1 MPRPQHGL
9 PLHLMA
15 QHLPFD
21 PPIPMVDLVGQHAR
35 IQSELDQA
43 LLRASHEAAYIQGP
57 DVAAFAGELSAYLGE
72 GVHTIPCANGTDAL
86 QIALMALG
94 LQPGDEVITATFTYV
109 ATAEV
114 IALLGLTPVLVD
126 VDTDTFALNIDQVR
140 AAITPQTKAIVP
152 VHLYGQG
159 VDMESLLA
167 LAIEFGIPVVEDTA
181 QALGARYAFS
191 DGRSLALG
199 TLGTIGC
206 TSFFPSKN
214 LGCMGDGGAVFTRD
228 AALAER
234 IKMMANHGQKVKYR
248 HDVVGCNSRLDT
260 LQAAILRVK
269 LRHLDS
275 YAAARQA
282 AAARYD
288 AGLAGLAGLQT
299 PVRRAESTHIYH
311 QYTLRVADQQ
321 RDALAAHLK
330 ADGIPS
336 MIYYPLPLHRQLAY
350 QSARYPD
357 GSFPIAEQLC
367 AEVLSLPMHTELTA
381 ATQDLIIQSIQT
393 FFAK

>member
-1 MPRPQHGL
+1 
-9 PLHLMA
+9 MA

-35 IQSELDQA
+35 IQPELDEA
-43 LLRASHEAAYIQGP
+43 LLRASHQAHYIQGP
-57 DVAAFAGELSAYLGE
+57 DVAAFASELSAYLGE

-114 IALLGLTPVLVD
+114 IALLGLTPVLGD
-126 VDTDTFALNIDQVR
+126 VEPETFTLDLDQVR
-140 AAITPQTKAIVP
+140 AAVTPRTKAIVP

-159 VDMESLLA
+159 ADMDALLA
-167 LAIEFGIPVVEDTA
+167 LANERGIPVVEDTA
-181 QALGARYAFS
+181 QALGARCTLR
-191 DGRSLALG
+191 DGRTLALG
-199 TLGTIGC
+199 TLGTVGC

-214 LGCMGDGGAVFTRD
+214 LGCMGDGGAIFTRD

-234 IKMMANHGQKVKYR
+234 IRMVANHGQKVKYR

-260 LQAAILRVK
+260 LQAAVLRVK
-269 LRHLDS
+269 LRHLDA

-282 AAARYD
+282 AADRYD
-288 AGLAGLAGLQT
+288 AGLAGVEGIQT
-299 PVRRAESTHIYH
+299 PVRRPESTHVFH
-311 QYTLRVADQQ
+311 QYTLRVAHGR
-321 RDALAAHLK
+321 RDALAEYLK
-330 ADGIPS
+330 GQGIPT

-350 QSARYPD
+350 RSERYPD
-357 GSFPIAEQLC
+357 GSFPVAEQLC
-367 AEVLSLPMHTELTA
+367 AEVLSLPMHTELRA
-381 ATQDLIIQSIQT
+381 DTQELIIQAIKS
-393 FFAK
+393 FLKS

>member
-1 MPRPQHGL
+1 
-9 PLHLMA
+9 MA
-15 QHLPFD
+15 QLLPFN

-43 LLRASHEAAYIQGP
+43 LLRASHQAAYIQGP
-57 DVAAFAGELSAYLGE
+57 DVAAFAQELSAYLGE

-86 QIALMALG
+86 QIALMSLG

-126 VDTDTFALNIDQVR
+126 VEPDTFGLNLDQVR
-140 AAITPQTKAIVP
+140 LALTPRTKAIVP

-159 VDMESLLA
+159 VAMEDLMA
-167 LAIEFGIPVVEDTA
+167 LAATAGVHVVEDSA
-181 QALGARYAFS
+181 QALGARYTLS
-191 DGRSLALG
+191 DGRSMALG

-214 LGCMGDGGAVFTRD
+214 LGCMGDGGALFTRD
-228 AALAER
+228 AALAEKIR
-234 IKMMANHGQKVKYR
+234 MIANHGQKVKYR

-269 LRHLDS
+269 LRQLDE
-275 YAAARQA
+275 YAAARQR

-288 AGLAGLAGLQT
+288 AGLAGLEGIQT
-299 PVRRAESTHIYH
+299 PVRRPESTHVYH
-311 QYTLRVADQQ
+311 QYTLRIAGGL
-321 RDALAAHLK
+321 RDALAEHLK
-330 ADGIPS
+330 ADGIPT
-336 MIYYPLPLHRQLAY
+336 MIYYPLPLHRQVAY
-350 QSARYPD
+350 QSKRYSD
-357 GSFPIAEQLC
+357 QSFPVADQLC
-367 AEVLSLPMHTELTA
+367 AEVLSLPMHTELT
-381 ATQDLIIQSIQT
+381 TQTQELIIQSIQT
-393 FFAK
+393 FFAS

>member
-1 MPRPQHGL
+1 
-9 PLHLMA
+9 
-15 QHLPFD
+15 
-21 PPIPMVDLVGQHAR
+21 MVDLVGQHAR

-43 LLRASHEAAYIQGP
+43 LLRASHQAAYIQGP

-126 VDTDTFALNIDQVR
+126 VDPDTFALNLDQVR
-140 AAITPQTKAIVP
+140 DALSPRTKAIVP

-159 VDMESLLA
+159 VAMESLLA
-167 LAIEFGIPVVEDTA
+167 IAAERGIPVVEDTA
-181 QALGARYAFS
+181 QALGARYTLS
-191 DGRSLALG
+191 DGRSMALG
-199 TLGTIGC
+199 TMGTIGC

-214 LGCMGDGGAVFTRD
+214 LGCMGDGGALFTRD
-228 AALAER
+228 AALAEKIR
-234 IKMMANHGQKVKYR
+234 MIANHGQKVKYC

-260 LQAAILRVK
+260 LQAAVLRVK
-269 LRHLDS
+269 LARLDE
-275 YAAARQA
+275 YAAARQR

-288 AGLAGLAGLQT
+288 AGLAGLAGIQT
-299 PVRRAESTHIYH
+299 PTRRLESTHVYH

-321 RDALAAHLK
+321 RDALAEHLK
-330 ADGIPS
+330 ADGIPT

-350 QSARYPD
+350 QSERYSD
-357 GSFPIAEQLC
+357 HSFPVADQLC
-367 AEVLSLPMHTELTA
+367 AEVLSLPMHTELTEQ
-381 ATQDLIIQSIQT
+381 TQKLIIQSIQT
-393 FFAK
+393 FFAS

>member
-1 MPRPQHGL
+1 
-9 PLHLMA
+9 
-15 QHLPFD
+15 
-21 PPIPMVDLVGQHAR
+21 MVDLVGQHAR

-43 LLRASHEAAYIQGP
+43 LLRASHQAAYIQGP

-126 VDTDTFALNIDQVR
+126 VDPDTFALNLDQVR
-140 AAITPQTKAIVP
+140 DALSPRTKAIVP

-159 VDMESLLA
+159 VAMESLLA
-167 LAIEFGIPVVEDTA
+167 IAAERGIHVVEDTA
-181 QALGARYAFS
+181 QALGARYTLS
-191 DGRSLALG
+191 DGRSMALG

-214 LGCMGDGGAVFTRD
+214 LGCMGDGGALFTRD
-228 AALAER
+228 ATLAEKIR
-234 IKMMANHGQKVKYR
+234 MIANHGQKVKYR

-269 LRHLDS
+269 LRQLDE
-275 YAAARQA
+275 YAAARQR

-288 AGLAGLAGLQT
+288 AGLAGLAGIQT
-299 PVRRAESTHIYH
+299 PTRRPESTHVYH
-311 QYTLRVADQQ
+311 QYTLRVAGGL
-321 RDALAAHLK
+321 RDALAEHLK
-330 ADGIPS
+330 ADGIPT

-350 QSARYPD
+350 QSKRYSD
-357 GSFPIAEQLC
+357 QSFPVADQLC

-393 FFAK
+393 FFAS

>member
-1 MPRPQHGL
+1 
-9 PLHLMA
+9 MA
-15 QHLPFD
+15 QLLPFN

-43 LLRASHEAAYIQGP
+43 LLRASHQAAYIQGP

-86 QIALMALG
+86 QIALMALA

-126 VDTDTFALNIDQVR
+126 VDPNTFALNLDQVR
-140 AAITPQTKAIVP
+140 LALTPRTKAIVP

-159 VDMESLLA
+159 VAMEDLLA
-167 LAIEFGIPVVEDTA
+167 LAATAGVHVVEDCA
-181 QALGARYAFS
+181 QALGARYTLS
-191 DGRSLALG
+191 DGRSMALG

-214 LGCMGDGGAVFTRD
+214 LGCMGDGGALFTRD
-228 AALAER
+228 AALAEKIR
-234 IKMMANHGQKVKYR
+234 MIANHGQKVKYR

-260 LQAAILRVK
+260 LQAAVLRVK
-269 LRHLDS
+269 LARLDG

-282 AAARYD
+282 AATRYD
-288 AGLAGLAGLQT
+288 SGLAGLKNLQT
-299 PVRRAESTHIYH
+299 PVRRPESTHVYH
-311 QYTLRVADQQ
+311 QYTLRVAGGL
-321 RDALAAHLK
+321 RDALAEHLK
-330 ADGIPS
+330 ADGIPT

-350 QSARYPD
+350 QSKRYSD
-357 GSFPIAEQLC
+357 QSFPVADQLC
-367 AEVLSLPMHTELTA
+367 AEVLSLPMHTELTEQ
-381 ATQDLIIQSIQT
+381 TQKLIIQSIQT
-393 FFAK
+393 FFAP

>member
-1 MPRPQHGL
+1 
-9 PLHLMA
+9 MA
-15 QHLPFD
+15 QHLPFN

-35 IQSELDQA
+35 IQSDLDQA
-43 LLRASHEAAYIQGP
+43 LLRASHQAAYIQGP

-72 GVHTIPCANGTDAL
+72 GVYTIPCANGTDAL

-126 VDTDTFALNIDQVR
+126 VDPDTFALNLDQVR
-140 AAITPQTKAIVP
+140 DALSPRTKAIVP

-159 VDMESLLA
+159 VAMESLLA
-167 LAIEFGIPVVEDTA
+167 IAAERGIPLVEDTA
-181 QALGARYAFS
+181 QALGARYTLS
-191 DGRSLALG
+191 DGRSMALG

-214 LGCMGDGGAVFTRD
+214 LGCMGDGGALFTRD
-228 AALAER
+228 AALAEKIR
-234 IKMMANHGQKVKYR
+234 MIANHGQKVKYR

-269 LRHLDS
+269 LRHLDE
-275 YAAARQA
+275 YAAARQR

-288 AGLAGLAGLQT
+288 AGLAGLAGIHT
-299 PVRRAESTHIYH
+299 PARRPESTHVYH
-311 QYTLRVADQQ
+311 QYTLRVAGGR
-321 RDALAAHLK
+321 RDALAEHLK
-330 ADGIPS
+330 ADGIPT

-350 QSARYPD
+350 QSKRYSD
-357 GSFPIAEQLC
+357 QSFPVADQLC
-367 AEVLSLPMHTELTA
+367 AEVLSLPMHTELTEQ
-381 ATQDLIIQSIQT
+381 TQKLIIQSIQT
-393 FFAK
+393 FFAS

>member
-1 MPRPQHGL
+1 
-9 PLHLMA
+9 MA
-15 QHLPFD
+15 QHLPFH

-35 IQSELDQA
+35 IQSELDEA
-43 LLRASHEAAYIQGP
+43 LLRASHQAHYIQGP
-57 DVAAFAGELSAYLGE
+57 DVATFASELSAYLGD

-126 VDTDTFALNIDQVR
+126 VEPGTFSLDLDQVR
-140 AAITPQTKAIVP
+140 AAVTPRTKAIVP

-159 VDMESLLA
+159 AAMDALLE
-167 LAIEFGIPVVEDTA
+167 LANERGIPVVEDTA
-181 QALGARYAFS
+181 QALGARYTLR
-191 DGRSLALG
+191 DGRTLALG
-199 TLGTIGC
+199 TLGTVGC

-214 LGCMGDGGAVFTRD
+214 LGCMGDGGAIFTRD

-234 IKMMANHGQKVKYR
+234 IRMVANHGQKVKYR

-260 LQAAILRVK
+260 LQAAVLRVK
-269 LRHLDS
+269 LRHLDG

-282 AAARYD
+282 AADRYD
-288 AGLAGLAGLQT
+288 AGLAGVPGIQT
-299 PVRRAESTHIYH
+299 PVRRPESTHVFH
-311 QYTLRVADQQ
+311 QYTLRVAHGR
-321 RDALAAHLK
+321 RDALSEHLK
-330 ADGIPS
+330 DLGIPT

-350 QSARYPD
+350 QSERYPD
-357 GSFPIAEQLC
+357 GCFPVAEQLC
-367 AEVLSLPMHTELTA
+367 AEVLSLPMHTELSPD
-381 ATQDLIIQSIQT
+381 TQDLIIQAIKS
-393 FFAK
+393 FLKS

>member
-1 MPRPQHGL
+1 MRT
-9 PLHLMA
+9 MA
-15 QHLPFD
+15 QHLPFN

-43 LLRASHEAAYIQGP
+43 LLRASHQAAYIQGP

-126 VDTDTFALNIDQVR
+126 VDPDTFALNLDQVR
-140 AAITPQTKAIVP
+140 DALSPRTKAIVP

-159 VDMESLLA
+159 VAMESLLA
-167 LAIEFGIPVVEDTA
+167 IAAERGIPVVEDTA
-181 QALGARYAFS
+181 QALGARYTLS
-191 DGRSLALG
+191 DGRSMALG

-214 LGCMGDGGAVFTRD
+214 LGCMGDGGALFTRD
-228 AALAER
+228 AALAEKIR
-234 IKMMANHGQKVKYR
+234 MIANHGQKVKYR

-260 LQAAILRVK
+260 LQAAVLRVK
-269 LRHLDS
+269 LARLDE
-275 YAAARQA
+275 YAAARQR

-288 AGLAGLAGLQT
+288 AGLAGLAGIQT
-299 PVRRAESTHIYH
+299 PTRRPESTHVYH
-311 QYTLRVADQQ
+311 QYTLRVAGGL
-321 RDALAAHLK
+321 RDALAEHLK
-330 ADGIPS
+330 ADGIPT

-350 QSARYPD
+350 QSKRYSD
-357 GSFPIAEQLC
+357 QSFPVADQLC

-393 FFAK
+393 FFAS

>member
-1 MPRPQHGL
+1 
-9 PLHLMA
+9 MA
-15 QHLPFD
+15 QHLPFH

-35 IQSELDQA
+35 IQSELDEA
-43 LLRASHEAAYIQGP
+43 LLRASHQAHYIQGP
-57 DVAAFAGELSAYLGE
+57 DVADFASELSAYLGN

-126 VDTDTFALNIDQVR
+126 VEPGTFSLDLDQVR
-140 AAITPQTKAIVP
+140 AAVTPRTKAIVP

-159 VDMESLLA
+159 AAMDALLE
-167 LAIEFGIPVVEDTA
+167 LANERGIPVVEDTA
-181 QALGARYAFS
+181 QALGARYTLR
-191 DGRSLALG
+191 DGRTLALG
-199 TLGTIGC
+199 TLGTVGC

-214 LGCMGDGGAVFTRD
+214 LGCMGDGGAIFTRD

-234 IKMMANHGQKVKYR
+234 IRMVANHGQKVKYR

-260 LQAAILRVK
+260 LQAAVLRVK
-269 LRHLDS
+269 LRHLDG

-282 AAARYD
+282 AADRYD
-288 AGLAGLAGLQT
+288 AGLAGVPGIQT
-299 PVRRAESTHIYH
+299 PVRRPASTHVFH
-311 QYTLRVADQQ
+311 QYTLRVANGR
-321 RDALAAHLK
+321 RDALAEHLK
-330 ADGIPS
+330 VLGIPT

-350 QSARYPD
+350 RSERYPD
-357 GSFPIAEQLC
+357 GCFPVAEQLC
-367 AEVLSLPMHTELTA
+367 AEVLSLPMHTELSPD
-381 ATQDLIIQSIQT
+381 TQDLIIQAIKS
-393 FFAK
+393 FLKS

>member
-1 MPRPQHGL
+1 
-9 PLHLMA
+9 MA
-15 QHLPFD
+15 QHLPFN

-35 IQSELDQA
+35 IQSDLDQA
-43 LLRASHEAAYIQGP
+43 LLRASHQAAYIQGP

-126 VDTDTFALNIDQVR
+126 VDPDTFALNLDQVR
-140 AAITPQTKAIVP
+140 DALSPRTKAIVP

-159 VDMESLLA
+159 VAMESLLA
-167 LAIEFGIPVVEDTA
+167 IAAERGIPLVEDTA
-181 QALGARYAFS
+181 QALGARYTLS
-191 DGRSLALG
+191 DGRSMALG

-214 LGCMGDGGAVFTRD
+214 LGCMGDGGALFTRD
-228 AALAER
+228 AALAEKIR
-234 IKMMANHGQKVKYR
+234 MIANHGQKVKYR

-269 LRHLDS
+269 LRHLDE
-275 YAAARQA
+275 YAAARQRA
-282 AAARYD
+282 ASRYD
-288 AGLAGLAGLQT
+288 AGLAGLAGIQT
-299 PVRRAESTHIYH
+299 PARRPESTHVYH
-311 QYTLRVADQQ
+311 QYTLRVAGGR
-321 RDALAAHLK
+321 RDALAEHLK
-330 ADGIPS
+330 ADGIPT
-336 MIYYPLPLHRQLAY
+336 MIYYPLPLHRQVAY
-350 QSARYPD
+350 QSKRYSD
-357 GSFPIAEQLC
+357 QSFPVADQLC
-367 AEVLSLPMHTELTA
+367 AEVLSLPMHTELTEQ
-381 ATQDLIIQSIQT
+381 TQKLIIQSIQT
-393 FFAK
+393 FFAS

>member
-1 MPRPQHGL
+1 
-9 PLHLMA
+9 MA

-35 IQSELDQA
+35 IQSELDEA
-43 LLRASHEAAYIQGP
+43 LLRASHQAHYIQGP

-114 IALLGLTPVLVD
+114 IALLGLAPVLVD
-126 VDTDTFALNIDQVR
+126 VEPGTFSLDLDQVR
-140 AAITPQTKAIVP
+140 AAVTPRTKAIVP

-159 VDMESLLA
+159 ADMDALLA
-167 LAIEFGIPVVEDTA
+167 LANERGIPVVEDTA
-181 QALGARYAFS
+181 QALGARYTLR
-191 DGRSLALG
+191 DGRTLALG
-199 TLGTIGC
+199 TLGTVGC

-214 LGCMGDGGAVFTRD
+214 LGCMGDGGALFTRD

-234 IKMMANHGQKVKYR
+234 IRMVANHGQKVKYR

-260 LQAAILRVK
+260 LQAAVLRVK
-269 LRHLDS
+269 LRHLDG
-275 YAAARQA
+275 YAAARQKA
-282 AAARYD
+282 ADFYD
-288 AGLAGLAGLQT
+288 AGLAGVPGIQT
-299 PVRRAESTHIYH
+299 PVRRPESTHVFH
-311 QYTLRVADQQ
+311 QYTLRVAHGR
-321 RDALAAHLK
+321 RDALAEHLK
-330 ADGIPS
+330 VLGIPT

-350 QSARYPD
+350 RSERYPD
-357 GSFPIAEQLC
+357 RCFPVAEQLC
-367 AEVLSLPMHTELTA
+367 AEVLSLPMHTELSPD
-381 ATQDLIIQSIQT
+381 TQDLIIQAIKS
-393 FFAK
+393 FLKS

>member
-1 MPRPQHGL
+1 
-9 PLHLMA
+9 MA
-15 QHLPFD
+15 QHLPFN

-35 IQSELDQA
+35 IQSDLDQA
-43 LLRASHEAAYIQGP
+43 LLRTSHQAAYIQGP

-126 VDTDTFALNIDQVR
+126 VDPDTFALNLDQVR
-140 AAITPQTKAIVP
+140 GALSPRTKAIVP

-159 VDMESLLA
+159 VAMESLLA
-167 LAIEFGIPVVEDTA
+167 IAAERGIPVVEDTA
-181 QALGARYAFS
+181 QALGARYTLS
-191 DGRSLALG
+191 DGRSMALG

-214 LGCMGDGGAVFTRD
+214 LGCMGDGGALFTRD
-228 AALAER
+228 AALAEKIR
-234 IKMMANHGQKVKYR
+234 MIANHGQRVKYR

-260 LQAAILRVK
+260 LQAAVLRVK
-269 LRHLDS
+269 LRQLDE
-275 YAAARQA
+275 YAAARQR

-288 AGLAGLAGLQT
+288 AGLAGLAGIQT
-299 PVRRAESTHIYH
+299 PTRRPESTHVYH
-311 QYTLRVADQQ
+311 QYTLRVAGGR
-321 RDALAAHLK
+321 RDALAEHLK
-330 ADGIPS
+330 ADGIPT

-350 QSARYPD
+350 QSKRYSD
-357 GSFPIAEQLC
+357 QSFPVADQLC
-367 AEVLSLPMHTELTA
+367 AEVLSLPMHTELTEQ
-381 ATQDLIIQSIQT
+381 TQKLIIQSIQT
-393 FFAK
+393 FFAS

>member
-1 MPRPQHGL
+1 
-9 PLHLMA
+9 MA
-15 QHLPFD
+15 QHLPFN

-35 IQSELDQA
+35 IQSDLDQA
-43 LLRASHEAAYIQGP
+43 LLRASHQAAYIQGP

-126 VDTDTFALNIDQVR
+126 VDPDTFALNLDQVR
-140 AAITPQTKAIVP
+140 DALSPRTKAIVP

-159 VDMESLLA
+159 VAMESLLA
-167 LAIEFGIPVVEDTA
+167 IAAERGIHVVEDTA
-181 QALGARYAFS
+181 QALGARYTLS
-191 DGRSLALG
+191 DGRSMALG

-214 LGCMGDGGAVFTRD
+214 LGCMGDGGALFTRD
-228 AALAER
+228 AALAEKIR
-234 IKMMANHGQKVKYR
+234 MIANHGQKVKYR

-269 LRHLDS
+269 LRQLDE
-275 YAAARQA
+275 YAAARQR

-288 AGLAGLAGLQT
+288 AGLAGLAGIQT
-299 PVRRAESTHIYH
+299 PTRRPESTHVYH
-311 QYTLRVADQQ
+311 QYTLRVAGGL
-321 RDALAAHLK
+321 RDALAEHLK
-330 ADGIPS
+330 ADGIPT

-350 QSARYPD
+350 QSKRYSD
-357 GSFPIAEQLC
+357 QSFPVADQLC

-393 FFAK
+393 FFAS

>member
-1 MPRPQHGL
+1 
-9 PLHLMA
+9 MA
-15 QHLPFD
+15 QLLPFN

-43 LLRASHEAAYIQGP
+43 LLRASHQAAYIQGP
-57 DVAAFAGELSAYLGE
+57 DVAAFAQELSAYLGE

-86 QIALMALG
+86 QIALMSLG

-126 VDTDTFALNIDQVR
+126 VEPDTFGLNLDQVR
-140 AAITPQTKAIVP
+140 LALTPRTKAIVP

-159 VDMESLLA
+159 VAMEDLLA
-167 LAIEFGIPVVEDTA
+167 LAATAGVHVVEDSA
-181 QALGARYAFS
+181 QALGARYTLS
-191 DGRSLALG
+191 DGRSMALG

-214 LGCMGDGGAVFTRD
+214 LGCMGDGGALFTRD
-228 AALAER
+228 AALAEKIR
-234 IKMMANHGQKVKYR
+234 MIANHGQKVKYR

-269 LRHLDS
+269 LRQLDE
-275 YAAARQA
+275 YAAARQR

-288 AGLAGLAGLQT
+288 AGLAGLEGIQT
-299 PVRRAESTHIYH
+299 PVRRPESTHVYH
-311 QYTLRVADQQ
+311 QYTLRIAGGL
-321 RDALAAHLK
+321 RDALAEHLK
-330 ADGIPS
+330 ADGIPT

-350 QSARYPD
+350 QSKRYSD
-357 GSFPIAEQLC
+357 QSFPVADQLC
-367 AEVLSLPMHTELTA
+367 AEVLSLPMHTELT
-381 ATQDLIIQSIQT
+381 TQTQELIIQSIQT
-393 FFAK
+393 FFAT

>member
-1 MPRPQHGL
+1 
-9 PLHLMA
+9 
-15 QHLPFD
+15 
-21 PPIPMVDLVGQHAR
+21 MVDLVGQHAR
-35 IQSELDQA
+35 IQSELDEA
-43 LLRASHEAAYIQGP
+43 LLRASHQAHYIQGP
-57 DVAAFAGELSAYLGE
+57 DVADFARELSAYLGE

-114 IALLGLTPVLVD
+114 IALLGLEPVLVD
-126 VDTDTFALNIDQVR
+126 VEPGTFALNLDQVR
-140 AAITPQTKAIVP
+140 AAITPRTKAIVP

-159 VDMESLLA
+159 ADMDTLLA
-167 LAIEFGIPVVEDTA
+167 LAGEHGIPVVEDTA
-181 QALGARYAFS
+181 QALGARYTLR
-191 DGRSLALG
+191 DGRTLALG

-214 LGCMGDGGAVFTRD
+214 LGCMGDGGAIFTRD
-228 AALAER
+228 ADLAEQIR
-234 IKMMANHGQKVKYR
+234 MVANHGQKVKYR

-260 LQAAILRVK
+260 LQAAVLRVK
-269 LRHLDS
+269 LRHLDG

-288 AGLAGLAGLQT
+288 AGLAGVPGVHT
-299 PVRRAESTHIYH
+299 PVRRPESTHVFH
-311 QYTLRVADQQ
+311 QYTLRVAGGR
-321 RDALAAHLK
+321 RDALAEYLK
-330 ADGIPS
+330 AQGIPS

-350 QSARYPD
+350 RSERYPD
-357 GSFPIAEQLC
+357 GCFPVAEQLC

-381 ATQDLIIQSIQT
+381 ETQELIIQAIKS
-393 FFAK
+393 FLKS

>member
-1 MPRPQHGL
+1 
-9 PLHLMA
+9 MA
-15 QHLPFD
+15 QLLPFN

-43 LLRASHEAAYIQGP
+43 LLRASHQAAYIQGP
-57 DVAAFAGELSAYLGE
+57 DVAAFAQELSAYLGE

-86 QIALMALG
+86 QIALMSLG

-126 VDTDTFALNIDQVR
+126 VDPDTFALNLDQVR
-140 AAITPQTKAIVP
+140 DALSPRTKAIVP

-159 VDMESLLA
+159 VAMEDLMA
-167 LAIEFGIPVVEDTA
+167 LAATAGVHVVEDSA
-181 QALGARYAFS
+181 QALGARYTLS
-191 DGRSLALG
+191 DGRSMALG

-214 LGCMGDGGAVFTRD
+214 LGCMGDGGALFTRD
-228 AALAER
+228 AALAEKIR
-234 IKMMANHGQKVKYR
+234 MIANHGQKVKYR

-269 LRHLDS
+269 LRQLDE
-275 YAAARQA
+275 YAAARQR

-288 AGLAGLAGLQT
+288 AGLAGLEGIQT
-299 PVRRAESTHIYH
+299 PVRRPESTHVYH
-311 QYTLRVADQQ
+311 QYTLRIAGGL
-321 RDALAAHLK
+321 RDALAEHLK
-330 ADGIPS
+330 ADGIPT
-336 MIYYPLPLHRQLAY
+336 MIYYPLPLHRQVAY
-350 QSARYPD
+350 QSKRYSD
-357 GSFPIAEQLC
+357 QSFPVADQLC
-367 AEVLSLPMHTELTA
+367 AEVLSLPMHTELT
-381 ATQDLIIQSIQT
+381 TQTQELIIQSIQT
-393 FFAK
+393 FFAS

>member
-1 MPRPQHGL
+1 
-9 PLHLMA
+9 MA
-15 QHLPFD
+15 QLLPFN

-43 LLRASHEAAYIQGP
+43 LLRASHQAAYIQGP
-57 DVAAFAGELSAYLGE
+57 DVAAFAQELSAYLGE

-86 QIALMALG
+86 QIALMSLG

-126 VDTDTFALNIDQVR
+126 VEPDTFALNLDQVR
-140 AAITPQTKAIVP
+140 DALSPRTKAIVP

-159 VDMESLLA
+159 VAMEDLMA
-167 LAIEFGIPVVEDTA
+167 LAATAGVHVVEDSA
-181 QALGARYAFS
+181 QALGARYTLS
-191 DGRSLALG
+191 DGRSMALG

-214 LGCMGDGGAVFTRD
+214 LGCMGDGGALFTRD
-228 AALAER
+228 AALAEKIR
-234 IKMMANHGQKVKYR
+234 MIANHGQKVKYR

-269 LRHLDS
+269 LRQLDE
-275 YAAARQA
+275 YAAARQR

-288 AGLAGLAGLQT
+288 AGLAGLEGIQT
-299 PVRRAESTHIYH
+299 PVRRPESTHVYH
-311 QYTLRVADQQ
+311 QYTLRIAGGL
-321 RDALAAHLK
+321 RDALAEHLK
-330 ADGIPS
+330 ADGIPT
-336 MIYYPLPLHRQLAY
+336 MIYYPLPLHRQVAY
-350 QSARYPD
+350 QSKRYSD
-357 GSFPIAEQLC
+357 QSFPVADQLC
-367 AEVLSLPMHTELTA
+367 AEVLSLPMHTELT
-381 ATQDLIIQSIQT
+381 TQTQELIIQSIQT
-393 FFAK
+393 FFAS

>member
-1 MPRPQHGL
+1 
-9 PLHLMA
+9 MA
-15 QHLPFD
+15 QLLPFN

-43 LLRASHEAAYIQGP
+43 LLRASHQAAYIQGP

-86 QIALMALG
+86 QIALMALA

-126 VDTDTFALNIDQVR
+126 VDPNTFALNLDQVR
-140 AAITPQTKAIVP
+140 LALTPRTKAIVP

-159 VDMESLLA
+159 VAMEDLLA
-167 LAIEFGIPVVEDTA
+167 LAATAGVHVVEDCA
-181 QALGARYAFS
+181 QALGARYTLS
-191 DGRSLALG
+191 DGRSMALG

-214 LGCMGDGGAVFTRD
+214 LGCMGDGGALFTRD
-228 AALAER
+228 TALAEKIR
-234 IKMMANHGQKVKYR
+234 MIANHGQKVKYR

-260 LQAAILRVK
+260 LQAAVLRVK
-269 LRHLDS
+269 LAWLDG

-288 AGLAGLAGLQT
+288 AGLAGLAGIQT
-299 PVRRAESTHIYH
+299 PVRRPESTHVYH
-311 QYTLRVADQQ
+311 QYTLRVAGGL
-321 RDALAAHLK
+321 RDALAEHLK
-330 ADGIPS
+330 ADGIPT

-350 QSARYPD
+350 QSKRYS
-357 GSFPIAEQLC
+357 GQSFPVADQLC
-367 AEVLSLPMHTELTA
+367 AEVLSLPMHTELTEQ
-381 ATQDLIIQSIQT
+381 TQELIIQSIQT
-393 FFAK
+393 FFAP

>member
-1 MPRPQHGL
+1 
-9 PLHLMA
+9 
-15 QHLPFD
+15 
-21 PPIPMVDLVGQHAR
+21 MVDLVGQHAR

-43 LLRASHEAAYIQGP
+43 LLRASHQAAYIQGP

-126 VDTDTFALNIDQVR
+126 VDPDTFALNLDQVR
-140 AAITPQTKAIVP
+140 LALTPRTKAIVP

-159 VDMESLLA
+159 VAMEDLM
-167 LAIEFGIPVVEDTA
+167 AIAATAGVHVVEDCA
-181 QALGARYAFS
+181 QALGARYTLS
-191 DGRSLALG
+191 DGRSMALG

-214 LGCMGDGGAVFTRD
+214 LGCMGDGGALFTRD
-228 AALAER
+228 AALAEKIR
-234 IKMMANHGQKVKYR
+234 MIANHGQKVKYR

-269 LRHLDS
+269 LRHLDG
-275 YAAARQA
+275 YAAARQRA
-282 AAARYD
+282 ATRYD
-288 AGLAGLAGLQT
+288 AGLAGLAGLKNLQT
-299 PVRRAESTHIYH
+299 PVRRPESTHVYH
-311 QYTLRVADQQ
+311 QYTLRVAGGL
-321 RDALAAHLK
+321 RDALAEHLK
-330 ADGIPS
+330 ADGIPT

-350 QSARYPD
+350 QSKRYSD
-357 GSFPIAEQLC
+357 QSFPVADQLC
-367 AEVLSLPMHTELTA
+367 AEVLSLPMHTELTEQ
-381 ATQDLIIQSIQT
+381 TQKLIIQSIQT
-393 FFAK
+393 FFAP

>member
-1 MPRPQHGL
+1 
-9 PLHLMA
+9 MA
-15 QHLPFD
+15 QLLPFN

-43 LLRASHEAAYIQGP
+43 LLRASHQAAYIQGP

-86 QIALMALG
+86 QIALMALA

-126 VDTDTFALNIDQVR
+126 VDPNTFALNLDQVR
-140 AAITPQTKAIVP
+140 LALTPRTKAIVP

-159 VDMESLLA
+159 VAMEDLLA
-167 LAIEFGIPVVEDTA
+167 LAATAGVHVVEDCA
-181 QALGARYAFS
+181 QALGARYTLS
-191 DGRSLALG
+191 DGRSMALG

-214 LGCMGDGGAVFTRD
+214 LGCMGDGGALFTRD
-228 AALAER
+228 AALAEKIR
-234 IKMMANHGQKVKYR
+234 MIANHGQKVKYR

-260 LQAAILRVK
+260 LQAAVLRVK
-269 LRHLDS
+269 LARLNE

-288 AGLAGLAGLQT
+288 AGLAGLAGIQT
-299 PVRRAESTHIYH
+299 PVRRPESTHVYH
-311 QYTLRVADQQ
+311 QYTLRVAGGL
-321 RDALAAHLK
+321 RDALAEHLK
-330 ADGIPS
+330 ADGIPT

-350 QSARYPD
+350 QSKRYSD
-357 GSFPIAEQLC
+357 QSFPVADQLC
-367 AEVLSLPMHTELTA
+367 AEVLSLPMHTELTEQ
-381 ATQDLIIQSIQT
+381 TQKLIIQSIQT
-393 FFAK
+393 FFAP

>member
-1 MPRPQHGL
+1 
-9 PLHLMA
+9 MA

-35 IQSELDQA
+35 IQSDLDQA

-57 DVAAFAGELSAYLGE
+57 DVVAFAGELSAYLGE

-126 VDTDTFALNIDQVR
+126 VDADTFALNLDQVR

-167 LAIEFGIPVVEDTA
+167 LAAERGIPVVEDTA
-181 QALGARYAFS
+181 QALGARYTFS

-248 HDVVGCNSRLDT
+248 HDVIGCNSRLDT
-260 LQAAILRVK
+260 LQAAVLRVK
-269 LRHLDS
+269 LPHLNA
-275 YAAARQA
+275 YIQARQEAAAYYDTGLSQIEGVIVP
-282 AAARYD
+282 ARTS
-288 AGLAGLAGLQT
+288 A
-299 PVRRAESTHIYH
+299 STHVFH
-311 QYTLRVADQQ
+311 QYTLQVKNGQ
-321 RDALAAHLK
+321 RDALKAHLE
-330 ADGIPS
+330 AAGIPS
-336 MIYYPLPLHRQLAY
+336 MIYYPWPLHAQPAFA
-350 QSARYPD
+350 SDRYPV
-357 GSFPIAEQLC
+357 GAFPVAERLC
-367 AEVLSLPMHTELTA
+367 HEVLSLPMHTELTA
-381 ATQDLIIQSIQT
+381 EIQDHIIHTIQSFYHI
-393 FFAK
+393 

>member
-1 MPRPQHGL
+1 
-9 PLHLMA
+9 MA

-35 IQSELDQA
+35 IQPELDEA
-43 LLRASHEAAYIQGP
+43 LLRASHQAHYIQGP
-57 DVAAFAGELSAYLGE
+57 DVAAFASELSAYLGE

-126 VDTDTFALNIDQVR
+126 VEPDTFTLDLDQVR
-140 AAITPQTKAIVP
+140 AAVTPRTKAIVP

-159 VDMESLLA
+159 ADMDALLA
-167 LAIEFGIPVVEDTA
+167 LANERGIPVVEDTA
-181 QALGARYAFS
+181 QALGARCTLR
-191 DGRSLALG
+191 DGRTLALG
-199 TLGTIGC
+199 TLGTVGC

-214 LGCMGDGGAVFTRD
+214 LGCMGDGGAIFTRD

-234 IKMMANHGQKVKYR
+234 IRMVANHGQKVKYR

-260 LQAAILRVK
+260 LQAAVLRVK
-269 LRHLDS
+269 LRHLDG

-282 AAARYD
+282 AADRYD
-288 AGLAGLAGLQT
+288 AGLAGVPGIQT
-299 PVRRAESTHIYH
+299 PVRRPESTHVFH
-311 QYTLRVADQQ
+311 QYTLRVAHGR
-321 RDALAAHLK
+321 RDALAEHLK
-330 ADGIPS
+330 AQGIPT

-350 QSARYPD
+350 RSERYPD
-357 GSFPIAEQLC
+357 GCFPVAEQLC
-367 AEVLSLPMHTELTA
+367 AEVLSLPMHTELRA
-381 ATQDLIIQSIQT
+381 DTQELIIQAIKS
-393 FFAK
+393 FLKS

>member
-1 MPRPQHGL
+1 
-9 PLHLMA
+9 MA
-15 QHLPFD
+15 QLLPFN

-43 LLRASHEAAYIQGP
+43 LLRASHQAAYIQGP

-72 GVHTIPCANGTDAL
+72 GVYTIPCANGTDAL
-86 QIALMALG
+86 QIALMSLG

-126 VDTDTFALNIDQVR
+126 VEPDTFGLNLDQVR
-140 AAITPQTKAIVP
+140 LALTPRTKAIVP

-159 VDMESLLA
+159 VAMEDLLA
-167 LAIEFGIPVVEDTA
+167 LAATAGVHVVEDSA
-181 QALGARYAFS
+181 QALGARYTLS
-191 DGRSLALG
+191 DGRSMALG
-199 TLGTIGC
+199 TLGIIGC

-214 LGCMGDGGAVFTRD
+214 LGCMGDGGALFTRD
-228 AALAER
+228 AALAEKIR
-234 IKMMANHGQKVKYR
+234 MIANHGQKVKYR

-269 LRHLDS
+269 LRQLDE
-275 YAAARQA
+275 YAAARQR

-288 AGLAGLAGLQT
+288 AGLAGLEGIQT
-299 PVRRAESTHIYH
+299 PVRRPESTHVYH
-311 QYTLRVADQQ
+311 QYTLRIAGGL
-321 RDALAAHLK
+321 RDALAEHLK
-330 ADGIPS
+330 ADGIPT

-350 QSARYPD
+350 QSKRYSD
-357 GSFPIAEQLC
+357 QSFPVADQLC
-367 AEVLSLPMHTELTA
+367 AEVLSLPMHTELT
-381 ATQDLIIQSIQT
+381 TQTQKLIIQSIQT
-393 FFAK
+393 FFAS

>member
-1 MPRPQHGL
+1 
-9 PLHLMA
+9 MA
-15 QHLPFD
+15 QHLPFH

-35 IQSELDQA
+35 IQSELDEA
-43 LLRASHEAAYIQGP
+43 LLRASHQAHYIQGP
-57 DVAAFAGELSAYLGE
+57 DVATFASELSAYLGD

-126 VDTDTFALNIDQVR
+126 VEPGTFSLDLDQVR
-140 AAITPQTKAIVP
+140 AAVTPRTKAIVP

-159 VDMESLLA
+159 AAMDALLE
-167 LAIEFGIPVVEDTA
+167 LANERGIPVVEDTA
-181 QALGARYAFS
+181 QALGARYTLR
-191 DGRSLALG
+191 DGRTLALG
-199 TLGTIGC
+199 TLGTVGC

-214 LGCMGDGGAVFTRD
+214 LGCMGDGGAIFTRD

-234 IKMMANHGQKVKYR
+234 IRMVANHGQKVKYR

-260 LQAAILRVK
+260 LQAAVLRVK
-269 LRHLDS
+269 LRHLDG

-282 AAARYD
+282 AADRYD
-288 AGLAGLAGLQT
+288 AGLAGVPGIQT
-299 PVRRAESTHIYH
+299 PVRRPASTHVFH
-311 QYTLRVADQQ
+311 QYTLRVANGR
-321 RDALAAHLK
+321 RDALAEHLK
-330 ADGIPS
+330 VLGIPT

-350 QSARYPD
+350 RSERYPD
-357 GSFPIAEQLC
+357 GCFPVAEQLC
-367 AEVLSLPMHTELTA
+367 AEVLSLPMHTELSPD
-381 ATQDLIIQSIQT
+381 TQDLIIQAIKS
-393 FFAK
+393 FLKS